1 MRLLKIGRDATNN
14 IVLHSEK
21 VSSLH
26 AELTLLDSGDIQL
39 EDKNSRNGTFIMNQR
54 IQPGKPVNVR
64 RGDAIRFADVELQ
77 WSQVPMP
84 EDNSAY
90 KGIYGVGSN
99 FNNDIQISGATVSRY
114 HATIKLG
121 RDNKMYIIDHSKN
134 GTTVDG
140 VKIGPN
146 QPYRI
151 KKSSAVVC
159 GGVPVDTSRLPWPKQ
174 AWKTILAVAATLI
187 VVAGAGF
194 GIWKWLETREK
205 VVSDTELYER
215 YNHSVVML
223 MGIYHYDVTVGDWT
237 KEDFDE
243 YYSLAKSLGAL
254 TGEDFRINS
263 QLVFDNEGD
272 LVFANEISSKKL
284 IEDKD
289 KKGDFT
295 GTGFFISQDGK
306 LITNLH
312 VVKPWLFS
320 KQAERLQDMFSKRL
334 AKFVDFSQ
342 NYRLAQRGAIGS
354 ALSPS
359 DLMAYVSQVK
369 VTGVLD
375 YIALIPQ
382 GEVYDPDNIIKCR
395 VVSAGDDP
403 QKDVALIQTISKRL
417 PTSDCTYVNVV
428 DSMDISP
435 EALAV
440 GRHIYTLGFP
450 TGTNY
455 AALIQKEQDKNGLQ
469 VIGQGGTII
478 QQNSEFDFGHN
489 APTTGGASGS
499 PIFNDHGMLIGVH
512 HEGLSKIE
520 TQGYNYGVKAKYIKE
535 LLDEP
540 NKQ

>member
-39 EDKNSRNGTFIMNQR
+39 EDKNSTNGTFIMNQR

-90 KGIYGVGSN
+90 KAIFGVGSN
-99 FNNDIQISGATVSRY
+99 FNNDIQIAGSTVSRY

-121 RDNKMYIIDHSKN
+121 RDNKMYIVDHSKN
-134 GTTVDG
+134 GTTVNG

-151 KKSSAVVC
+151 KKNSAVVC
-159 GGVPVDTSRLPWPKQ
+159 GGVPVDTSRLPWPSS
-174 AWKTILAVAATLI
+174 AWKTVLAVAAALI
-187 VVAGAGF
+187 IVAGAGF
-194 GIWKWLETREK
+194 GIWKWMNSRTK
-205 VVSDTELYER
+205 TISDTELYAR

-223 MGIYHYDVTVGDWT
+223 MGIYHYEISVGDWT
-237 KEDFDE
+237 KEDFDQ
-243 YYSLAKSLGAL
+243 YYTLAKSLGAL
-254 TGEDFRINS
+254 TGEDLRINS
-263 QLVFDNEGD
+263 QLVFDEDGD
-272 LVFANEISSKKL
+272 LAFANEVTSRKL
-284 IEDKD
+284 IDDKD
-289 KKGDFT
+289 KKGNYT
-295 GTGFFISQDGK
+295 GTGFFISKDGK

-312 VVKPWLFS
+312 VVKPWLFN
-320 KQAERLQDMFSKRL
+320 KQAEELQDLFSKRL

-342 NYRLAQRGAIGS
+342 NYNLAQRGAIGA
-354 ALSPS
+354 ALNPS
-359 DLMAYVSQVK
+359 DLQAYISKVK

-375 YIALIPQ
+375 YVALIPQ
-382 GEVYDPDNIIKCR
+382 GEIYDPDNIIKCR

-417 PTSDCTYVNVV
+417 PTSDCTFVNVV
-428 DSMDISP
+428 DSMDVTP

-440 GRHIYTLGFP
+440 GTHIYTLGFP

-455 AALIQKEQDKNGLQ
+455 AFIQKEQEKTGLQ

-499 PIFNDHGMLIGVH
+499 PIFNEFGMLIGVH
-512 HEGLSKIE
+512 HEGLSRIE
-520 TQGYNYGVKAKYIKE
+520 TQGYNFGVKAKYIKE
-535 LLDEP
+535 LLDEA